1 MAAVMDSPICIQA
14 QTTQNHLGQKNFA
27 SLLKKK
33 TAEDSKLR
41 KGTAILIAG
50 ISTGI

>member
-1 MAAVMDSPICIQA
+1 MAAVMDSPICTQA
-14 QTTQNHLGQKNFA
+14 PTTQNYLGQKIFA

-33 TAEDSKLR
+33 TAEDSKIK